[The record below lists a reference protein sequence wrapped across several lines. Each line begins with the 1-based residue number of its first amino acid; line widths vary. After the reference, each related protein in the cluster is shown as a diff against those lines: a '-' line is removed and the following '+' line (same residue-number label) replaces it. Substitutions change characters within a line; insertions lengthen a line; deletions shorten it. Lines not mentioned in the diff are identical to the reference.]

1 MEAKLQAWRE
11 QKRKREEAARN
22 RAAPPSKK
30 QVPARNL
37 GPAKLARPKVLV
49 AKSSKTAQPAPSI
62 EKASVPSANVRQ
74 TKDDA
79 TPVVAVAIVAEPA
92 LPAVVSG
99 APARSG
105 SFSRS
110 SGASSSSTDVY
121 RSAPR
126 QTSAA
131 ISSPLRRL
139 SSGST
144 PSPSTSLT
152 KSFERKRLSTSSSS
166 STTGPPK
173 VASPNTPTPSFVA
186 PPAPSVIQRRV
197 SMDQLRP
204 KPMTQEED
212 RRASVANPLMP
223 HHRRVSNLGAG
234 PLRVL
239 ATHQDSDSDES
250 SDNRPESRSSSGES
264 TAQPSLWQSRPAFTG
279 LARRTSLSRSS
290 IERQSLDA
298 PSVMLAQRTRKWTRD
313 DFKFTDKKLG
323 FGKFGYVYLARQRTA
338 TEKEVALKVLTKLR
352 LDDAG
357 MQSLKMEVAIQS
369 RLLHPNILRLY
380 GHFHDDTL
388 LYLIL
393 EYAPRGTL
401 QKLLADQ
408 PTGTFPEATAA
419 HYIYQVACAL
429 KYLHE
434 RHVIHRDIKPDNL
447 LLGPEG
453 GIKVADFGLAAHAP
467 PPDSRRRTFCGTP
480 EYMGPEIVCRGEY
493 GCEVDI
499 WSLGVLAYEL
509 LLGQTPFHGD
519 DVFAKISAWCDQDC
533 PPFPL
538 LFASPTLS
546 TTAKDFVHGL
556 LRPVELRRSLDDTL
570 QHEWL
575 RPFR

>member
-37 GPAKLARPKVLV
+37 GPAKQARSKVLV
-49 AKSSKTAQPAPSI
+49 AKASKTAPPAPSI
-62 EKASVPSANVRQ
+62 EVTSVPSANAREA
-74 TKDDA
+74 KDDA
-79 TPVVAVAIVAEPA
+79 TPVVAVAIVPEPTPPA
-92 LPAVVSG
+92 LVND

-105 SFSRS
+105 SS
-110 SGASSSSTDVY
+110 SQSSSASSSTTDVY
-121 RSAPR
+121 RSASQRAP
-126 QTSAA
+126 SATA
-131 ISSPLRRL
+131 SPLRRV
-139 SSGST
+139 SSSST
-144 PSPSTSLT
+144 SSPSTSLT

-166 STTGPPK
+166 SMTGPSK
-173 VASPNTPTPSFVA
+173 TTSPIVSTPSFVA

-204 KPMTQEED
+204 KPMTQVED
-212 RRASVANPLMP
+212 RRASVANPLKP

-250 SDNRPESRSSSGES
+250 SDNQPASRSSGGES
-264 TAQPSLWQSRPAFTG
+264 TAQPSPWQSRPAFTS

-290 IERQSLDA
+290 IERQSMDA
-298 PSVMLAQRTRKWTRD
+298 PSVSLAPRTRKWTRD

-338 TEKEVALKVLTKLR
+338 AEKEVALKVLTKLR

-380 GHFHDDTL
+380 GHFHDDAL

-408 PTGTFPEATAA
+408 PNGSFPEATAA

-467 PPDSRRRTFCGTP
+467 PPDTRRRTFCGTP

-519 DVFAKISAWCDQDC
+519 DVFAKIAAWYEQDC

-538 LFASPTLS
+538 LLSSPTLS

-556 LRPVELRRSLDDTL
+556 LRPVELRRSLDDAL